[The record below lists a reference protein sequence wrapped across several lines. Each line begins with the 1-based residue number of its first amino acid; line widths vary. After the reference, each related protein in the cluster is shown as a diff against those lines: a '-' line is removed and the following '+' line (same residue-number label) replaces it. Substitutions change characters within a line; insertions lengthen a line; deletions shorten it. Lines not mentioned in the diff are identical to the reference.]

1 MSVLRNVAKLNLS
14 TTAFFVCDIQER
26 FRHFIYQFPSLLST
40 TNKMISA
47 AKILDIPI
55 VVTEQNPKA
64 LGNTV
69 PEIDTSYAKIVLPKT
84 KFSMFLPEIEKLLKE
99 NSINSVVLF
108 GIESHVCILQ
118 TTLDLLE
125 NNYNVHVLADGVS
138 SMNNPEIDIALGRM
152 RQAGAL
158 ITSSES
164 VLFQLLVDSNH
175 EKFKR
180 ISNLVKEYKDATANN
195 KLLYRATL

>member
-1 MSVLRNVAKLNLS
+1 MSVLRNVIKLDLS
-14 TTAFFVCDIQER
+14 ATAFFMCDIQEK
-26 FRHFIYQFPSLLST
+26 FQKMIHQFPSLVVT
-40 TNKMISA
+40 ANKMISA
-47 AKILDIPI
+47 AKILDIPM

-69 PEIDTSYAKIVLPKT
+69 PELDISSAKLVLPKT
-84 KFSMFLPEIEKLLKE
+84 KFSMFLPEVEKLLKE
-99 NSINSVVLF
+99 KSINSVVLF

-138 SMNNPEIDIALGRM
+138 SMNNPETDIALGRM

-164 VLFQLLVDSNH
+164 VLFQLLVDSKH
-175 EKFKR
+175 EKFKS

-195 KLLYRATL
+195 KLLYRSIL